1 MRRPALTECSVQ
13 TLSRSPNSE
22 WQPFSDAAFQV
33 HTRISNHAVELSP
46 AMDAMLFIMMV
57 ALIVAGARL

>member
-1 MRRPALTECSVQ
+1 MCEFAA
-13 TLSRSPNSE
+13 TLE
-22 WQPFSDAAFQV
+22 L
-33 HTRISNHAVELSP
+33 HTRALGGIAEVTR